1 MCPSSDREES
11 SNEIKVIIAWTCAA
25 NLRQIKCNNCTLFN
39 SYRMFIVQ
47 YELWALA
54 RKIRTKI
61 SERGNISILYE
72 KHAITSLLLE
82 RKNII
87 KLNRK
92 IKTPNIV
99 ADSNVLLQNII
110 LSLISMLLFWMHLR
124 HQFISNVLFK
134 VAVKIDFNF
143 CCCFVLKCFLTS
155 KACFACSFFLSLTRP
170 LN

>member
-11 SNEIKVIIAWTCAA
+11 SNEIKVTIAWTCAA

-124 HQFISNVLFK
+124 HQFVSNVLFK
-134 VAVKIDFNF
+134 VKLLKLISIF
-143 CCCFVLKCFLTS
+143 FVVLFWNVFWLQKPASRVVFSSRL
-155 KACFACSFFLSLTRP
+155 P
-170 LN
+170 DP

>member
-1 MCPSSDREES
+1 
-11 SNEIKVIIAWTCAA
+11 
-25 NLRQIKCNNCTLFN
+25 
-39 SYRMFIVQ
+39 
-47 YELWALA
+47 LA

-110 LSLISMLLFWMHLR
+110 LSLISIPWLIWTFVFEFVFQISGRVFKTLGRTAETLGTTRIPGRIFW
-124 HQFISNVLFK
+124 
-134 VAVKIDFNF
+134 
-143 CCCFVLKCFLTS
+143 KCSRNIWHFWS
-155 KACFACSFFLSLTRP
+155 V
-170 LN
+170 